1 MEEVSLVVMI
11 EVIPGQRDTQLD
23 LYRKLKPL
31 VDAEPGCLQYTLF
44 SDAAD
49 ENRFVLLEKWA
60 TQSALDAHDVT
71 EHMIA
76 ADALSTTFRTGP
88 ARVIK
93 MTAITA

>member
-1 MEEVSLVVMI
+1 MEAVSLVVMI
-11 EVIPGQRDTQLD
+11 EVIPGQRDAQLD

-71 EHMIA
+71 AHMIA
-76 ADALSTTFRTGP
+76 ADALSPTFRAGP

-93 MTAITA
+93 MTAIQA